1 MKNNK
6 GFTLTELLAT
16 VVILGL
22 LMGIAIPAVNHYLLK
37 SKTQSLE
44 TMGKTAAEAAHSK
57 AVGDTAFAP
66 GVEYTLHDLHLDGF
80 MDKPIDP
87 NNPKSECT
95 GKVKVQIAEQEA
107 GATSDTLDN
116 YTYDV
121 TINCA
126 SSGKSLHKKY
136 DTEGNE
142 ITN

>member
-57 AVGDTAFAP
+57 AVGDPNLTP
-66 GVEYTLHDLHLDGF
+66 GATSYYIQDLALDGF

-87 NNPKSECT
+87 NDPKKLCSGE
-95 GKVKVQIAEQEA
+95 VKIGLNNAA
-107 GATSDTLDN
+107 NASADTLDN

-121 TINCA
+121 TINC
-126 SSGKSLHKKY
+126 SGGKSLHKKY
-136 DTEGNE
+136 DSEGNE
-142 ITN
+142 TN